1 MARNGIA
8 RRWHPVRRGL
18 ARSDRGTVTAEFAVV
33 LPTVM
38 VVALMLFSS
47 ARAVIVNMNC
57 QDAARAAARELVVAG
72 DGSAD
77 VAGVV
82 ARIAGNGASATTT
95 VNGGMVIVTTRCPVL
110 PGPLGV
116 VLPEGRGEAAGIR
129 HE

>member
-1 MARNGIA
+1 MMRGEA
-8 RRWHPVRRGL
+8 RRWDRVRGGL

-72 DGSAD
+72 DGPAD

-82 ARIAGNGASATTT
+82 TRIAGNGASVTTSVT
-95 VNGGMVIVTTRCPVL
+95 DGMVVVTTRCPVL

-116 VLPEGRGEAAGIR
+116 VLPDGRGEAAGIR